1 MKINVLEIQ
10 FGTTVFEINLM
21 GFLKKKRSDSI
32 ERLNFLNLWQ
42 ICGVLNEVEWTK
54 KMGRIGVNSHRDD
67 YLCWEE

>member
-32 ERLNFLNLWQ
+32 ERLNFLNL
-42 ICGVLNEVEWTK
+42 
-54 KMGRIGVNSHRDD
+54 
-67 YLCWEE
+67 